1 MRCAVS
7 DIMNYYSDQDII
19 EVSVKDVTSA
29 PPNPPTYG
37 SGYKILYYNPPTC
50 GSGYKMGAWVMVIVT
65 AMMILPII
73 HHVAVV
79 AIQPPCDENTAVC
92 YKLF

>member
-1 MRCAVS
+1 
-7 DIMNYYSDQDII
+7 MNYYSDQDII
-19 EVSVKDVTSA
+19 EVSVKDVTFA
-29 PPNPPTYG
+29 PP
-37 SGYKILYYNPPTC
+37 NPPTC

-73 HHVAVV
+73 QHVAMV
-79 AIQPPCDENTAVC
+79 AIQPPCDENSAVC